1 MGDRGSATHNLVQ
14 YFEAPAV
21 VARRGGTVA
30 GPLQVCLGDY
40 VAVLGCHRL
49 GLPFWEQSHAH
60 VNSLT
65 RETLEALRKAGAVP
79 PAPER
84 TSGEMV
90 DALAILCP
98 RRPAEPEI
106 DAPAAIDLSDA
117 KGLDDIIG
125 NAPALALIRAQIAG
139 ARARGEAFPHCLL
152 VGPPGTGKSTI
163 ARAVAKA
170 MGTRLFLQF
179 GDDASR
185 DNIVPVIRGLRAN
198 DIILIDELQ
207 ASPVATLLLSAMQD
221 RQVTLDGN
229 TTSLPPFTLIAAT
242 TNPAKISRPLRSR
255 FEVVRLGYYTTAD
268 LQQVVLEEAA
278 RVGLATDQRSAL
290 YVARHSGGTP
300 RRALKILMGA
310 RDFSADGLT
319 VDVAAIWNYYLC
331 IGLDQWGLDG
341 YARAYLRAL
350 DALGGR
356 AGLNTIASRLNDHPD
371 EVREAEGAL
380 LSLGMIG
387 LSGRGRVITEIG
399 RAAVDGLAGD
409 RDAGDLSCTHR
420 GE

>member
-30 GPLQVCLGDY
+30 GPLQICLGDY
-40 VAVLGCHRL
+40 VALGCHRL
-49 GLPFWEQSHAH
+49 KLPFWEKKNVHT
-60 VNSLT
+60 NSLT

-79 PAPER
+79 PAPEP
-84 TSGEMV
+84 SVKEMV
-90 DALAILCP
+90 DALAFFFP
-98 RRPAEPEI
+98 ARPAETEVEE
-106 DAPAAIDLSDA
+106 PAGVDLSDA
-117 KGLDDIIG
+117 KNLNDIIG

-152 VGPPGTGKSTI
+152 VGPPGTGKTTI
-163 ARAVAKA
+163 ARAIAKS
-170 MGTRLFLQF
+170 MGSRLFLQF

-198 DIILIDELQ
+198 DIIFIDELQ

-221 RQVTLDGN
+221 RQVTIDGV

-242 TNPAKISRPLRSR
+242 TNPARISRPLRQR
-255 FEVVRLGYYTTAD
+255 FELIRLGYYTTAD
-268 LQQVVLEEAA
+268 LQQVVLDEAA

-290 YVARHSGGTP
+290 YIAQYSGGTP

-310 RDFSADGLT
+310 RDFSRDGLT
-319 VDVAAIWNYYLC
+319 VDVDAVQDYYLC
-331 IGLDQWGLDG
+331 IGLDQWGLDA
-341 YARAYLRAL
+341 YARGYLQAL
-350 DALGGR
+350 DTLGGR
-356 AGLNTIASRLNDHPD
+356 AGLNTIASALNDAAE

-387 LSGRGRVITEIG
+387 LSGRGRFITGTG
-399 RAAVDGLAGD
+399 REVLDSRARD
-409 RDAGDLSCTHR
+409 RDAGDLSCTQR
-420 GE
+420 